1 MKKQKCAKL
10 NLKCKGL
17 ATIQT
22 LKSIE
27 YKIMIDQ
34 KFKHSTVN
42 LTAKPTRFRIRKD
55 PHKFGSLDSDLELDQ
70 SCDKMLDPK
79 HCY

>member
-1 MKKQKCAKL
+1 MRKQKCAKL
-10 NLKCKGL
+10 HLKCKGF

-34 KFKHSTVN
+34 KFKHSTLNV
-42 LTAKPTRFRIRKD
+42 TAKPIRLRIRKD
-55 PHKFGSLDSDLELDQ
+55 PHKFGSLGTQ
-70 SCDKMLDPK
+70 F
-79 HCY
+79 